1 MTPHDN
7 APIKQN
13 YIKPMSE
20 EFHLEADQLI
30 AMSGYADDSDDFEF
44 EATAKRRGEWG
55 DLWKE

>member
-1 MTPHDN
+1 
-7 APIKQN
+7 
-13 YIKPMSE
+13 MSE

>member
-7 APIKQN
+7 TTIKQS

-20 EFHLEADQLI
+20 EFHLEANQLI

-44 EATAKRRGEWG
+44 EAPEKRRGEWG
-55 DLWKE
+55 NLWKE